1 MEEEK
6 SNLCDLIINRD
17 VDIWNEEGLQ
27 VGYF

>member
-6 SNLCDLIINRD
+6 SNICDLIINRD
-17 VDIWNEEGLQ
+17 VDIWDEEGLQ